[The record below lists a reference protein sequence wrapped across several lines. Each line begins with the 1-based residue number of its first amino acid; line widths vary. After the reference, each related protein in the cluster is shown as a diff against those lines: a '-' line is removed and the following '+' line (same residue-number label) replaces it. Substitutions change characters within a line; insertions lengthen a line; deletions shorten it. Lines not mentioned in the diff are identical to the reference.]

1 MPIYEY
7 RCSECGKKFEK
18 LLLSISSTSQVECPR
33 CGGRKVEKL
42 FSLFGTK
49 ASESSSTACGPVG

>member
-7 RCSECGKKFEK
+7 RCLECGEKFEK
-18 LLLSISSTSQVECPR
+18 LLLSISSIPQVECPR

-49 ASESSSTACGPVG
+49 SQSSEPSCSPAS